1 MKIYLNS
8 IDGIPDA
15 FAALLMSKRNWN
27 IDSDRVI
34 RYVCRQC
41 LDERGFLIDREKAI
55 REAKKNSTVFQHDLT
70 VGALNSIY
78 DTFEDYMNKL
88 TKWGKRHITLLK
100 FIDLSITVEGL
111 HRAGQDDW
119 DSHAKRFDN
128 RIIRNSTRIKGVDF
142 NYEMS
147 DYYKDKIIP
156 TDLAANKVLGIEL
169 PDEIEYEGKTYVKR
183 VNGYI
188 LKGYEDNNDVKR
200 GLYMLSIPSNFIF
213 RVNLAEWSHIYKERN
228 EDGGANP
235 EVKQCC
241 EMIADE
247 LNKAH
252 SQFTRSLWKEIKN

>member
-15 FAALLMSKRNWN
+15 VVALLMSKRNWN
-27 IDSDRVI
+27 IETDKLI
-34 RYVCRQC
+34 RETCRAC
-41 LDERGFLIDREKAI
+41 LDYKGRLKDRNTILNNVETDYEAIMID
-55 REAKKNSTVFQHDLT
+55 
-70 VGALNSIY
+70 ALFK
-78 DTFEDYMNKL
+78 TFDGYMDKL

-128 RIIRNSTRIKGVDF
+128 RIIRNSTRIKGVNF

-169 PDEIEYEGKTYVKR
+169 PDEIEYEGKTYIKR

-252 SQFTRSLWKEIKN
+252 PQFTRALWKEIKN

>member
-41 LDERGFLIDREKAI
+41 LDERGFLTDREKAI

-70 VGALNSIY
+70 AGALNSIY
-78 DTFEDYMNKL
+78 DTFDDYMNKL

-156 TDLAANKVLGIEL
+156 TDVACKQLNIEL
-169 PDEIEYEGKTYVKR
+169 PEVINVNGETFLKA

-188 LKGYEDNNDVKR
+188 REDLEDKRDVKR
-200 GLYMLSIPSNFIF
+200 GLYMESIPSAFIF
-213 RVNLAEWSHIYKERN
+213 KINLTEWAHVYRERN
-228 EDGGANP
+228 MNGTAHP
-235 EVKQCC
+235 ELKECVEEIQSQLENMMPWFNK
-241 EMIADE
+241 E
-247 LNKAH
+247 LVMKI
-252 SQFTRSLWKEIKN
+252 QTD